1 MAGSND
7 GGNDDGG
14 DVIKAF
20 KRSFHISI
28 VPYIQLTSLVILSI
42 SNSVSVDRLDG
53 VGDATR
59 LNAPTSTR

>member
-1 MAGSND
+1 MAGSNE

-28 VPYIQLTSLVILSI
+28 VL
-42 SNSVSVDRLDG
+42 
-53 VGDATR
+53 
-59 LNAPTSTR
+59 